1 MADIVSVAAKYDA
14 FTAEVQGIGVAPP
27 PPPPPVL
34 AIGARCKVTKSPTA
48 GIRATADPNAPGI
61 GSPQPLGA
69 QGTVVAPGASNGFW
83 KVDFDTGTDGWIWAA
98 NIVAI

>member
-1 MADIVSVAAKYDA
+1 MPDQASTLAKYDA
-14 FTAEVQGIGVAPP
+14 FAAEVQGIGVT
-27 PPPPPVL
+27 PPPPVL
-34 AIGARCKVTKSPTA
+34 AIGARCKVTKSPSA
-48 GIRATADPNAPGI
+48 AIRATADSAAPEVL
-61 GSPQPLGA
+61 PRQPLGS